1 MKTWYVLGAG
11 AIGGLWALRLH
22 QAGFSVQLLRTG
34 SSGSLRTLT
43 LEEGSVRWQA
53 TLHLL
58 KHPLP
63 EPGIQRLL
71 ICTKAQDTIDALDD
85 WRSSL
90 APKACIVLL
99 QNGMGVREEVLATGP
114 GLRVFSAITTEGVFR
129 RSRDELVLAGKGN
142 TLIGSSDE
150 ALAPLCRALAQEL
163 IQAGLP
169 ISFSA
174 DIKRQLWRKL
184 VVNCAINPLTVLFSC
199 QNGDILDKPRAVQL
213 MREVCA
219 EIAPLMRAEGL
230 EAEPEALF
238 HLAADVARATAANT
252 SSMLA
257 DARAGR
263 TTEIAYLNGFVVR
276 RCQAL
281 GLPCASNQAL
291 AYAVRERHR

>member
-43 LEEGSVRWQA
+43 LEDGAVRWQA

-58 KHPLP
+58 KQPP
-63 EPGIQRLL
+63 AEPVIQRLL
-71 ICTKAQDTIDALDD
+71 VCTKAQDTQGALDD
-85 WRSSL
+85 WRRSL
-90 APKACIVLL
+90 APKACMVLL
-99 QNGMGVREEVLATGP
+99 QNGMGVREEIVASSP

-142 TLIGSSDE
+142 TLIGSTDE

-169 ISFSA
+169 IRFSA

-199 QNGDILDKPRAVQL
+199 LNGDVLHKPRALHL

-219 EIAPLMRAEGL
+219 EIAPLMQAEGL
-230 EAEPEALF
+230 EADTDTLF
-238 HLAADVARATAANT
+238 HLAQDVARATAANT

-263 TTEIAYLNGFVVR
+263 STEIAYLNGFVVR

-281 GLPCASNQAL
+281 GLPCPTNLAL
-291 AYAVRERHR
+291 ADAVRERHR